1 MKALKAKKQILR
13 TQISNARSRN
23 NERQLE
29 RELQRF
35 FDRLGKQVQQNLEE
49 YWSEHL
55 LQGQVDLITKPISE
69 AQAEYYHILQKYDK
83 REYQL
88 GIREAQ
94 RLVKL
99 SQKNYAHKAI
109 KPRLRRT
116 RDLFATLRGAEQDLL
131 DKVFIASQATLARVD
146 TSIKTLLTE
155 GYQSGKGINYVA
167 NLLIKRFD
175 QLQNWEAQRIAR
187 TEIHNS
193 HNTAVMDTYQELG
206 VEYTMWISAGDDGR
220 TRDSHLEVEGE
231 IIPVGGTYSNGLKY
245 PGDTDGPIEEW
256 INCRCSNAPYVIP
269 YGYMAPS
276 FSPFREDDLIKVE
289 TKPPVTEPTPVETQ
303 ETYQING
310 GERYSNVEISQDVLD
325 KIIQHQETRATAKI
339 EWGNTV
345 DLKTGKLNLVNDV
358 KGKKNQVTVPRP
370 STGNYGLLHN
380 HPSESPFSGGD
391 MFNQLGYRNQNV
403 CVATTPKGV
412 WVARDTEFGA
422 ASKVNGLSDNTRY
435 EIKYKMD
442 GKYREFSRE
451 TLDKKYAERM
461 RNATTRK
468 EYNAIKKEYLADPEY
483 KEKYGKWLLEE
494 YGVGVNKYNYFEIE
508 FIPKEELRNVKF

>member
-29 RELQRF
+29 RELARF

-55 LQGQVDLITKPISE
+55 LQGQVDLITKPVSE

-88 GIREAQ
+88 GIREAE

-99 SQKNYAHKAI
+99 SKKPIASKAI
-109 KPRLRRT
+109 KPRLTRRY
-116 RDLFATLRGAEQDLL
+116 DLFATLREAEQDLL
-131 DKVFIASQATLARVD
+131 DKVFIASQATLERVD

-167 NLLIKRFD
+167 NLLTRRFD
-175 QLQNWEAQRIAR
+175 QLQTWEAQRIAR

-220 TRDSHLEVEGE
+220 TRDSHLEVDGE

-256 INCRCSNAPYVIP
+256 INCRCSNAPYVLP
-269 YGYMAPS
+269 YGYMAPP
-276 FSPFREDDLIKVE
+276 FSPFREEDLI
-289 TKPPVTEPTPVETQ
+289 Q
-303 ETYQING
+303 
-310 GERYSNVEISQDVLD
+310 
-325 KIIQHQETRATAKI
+325 
-339 EWGNTV
+339 
-345 DLKTGKLNLVNDV
+345 
-358 KGKKNQVTVPRP
+358 
-370 STGNYGLLHN
+370 
-380 HPSESPFSGGD
+380 
-391 MFNQLGYRNQNV
+391 
-403 CVATTPKGV
+403 
-412 WVARDTEFGA
+412 
-422 ASKVNGLSDNTRY
+422 
-435 EIKYKMD
+435 
-442 GKYREFSRE
+442 
-451 TLDKKYAERM
+451 
-461 RNATTRK
+461 
-468 EYNAIKKEYLADPEY
+468 IKK
-483 KEKYGKWLLEE
+483 
-494 YGVGVNKYNYFEIE
+494 
-508 FIPKEELRNVKF
+508 

>member
-1 MKALKAKKQILR
+1 MLPKRQILASK
-13 TQISNARSRN
+13 ISNARSRN

-49 YWSEHL
+49 YWSDHL
-55 LQGQVDLITKPISE
+55 LQGQVDLITKPVSE
-69 AQAEYYHILQKYDK
+69 AQAEYYLILQKYDK

-131 DKVFIASQATLARVD
+131 DKVFIASQATLNRVD

-167 NLLIKRFD
+167 NLLTRRFD
-175 QLQNWEAQRIAR
+175 QLQTWEAQRIAR

-220 TRDSHLEVEGE
+220 TRDSHLGPADGVPDGVDGE

-256 INCRCSNAPYVIP
+256 INCRCSNAPFVIP
-269 YGYMAPS
+269 YSYIAPN
-276 FSPFREDDLIKVE
+276 FSPFREEDLIKVE
-289 TKPPVTEPTPVETQ
+289 
-303 ETYQING
+303 
-310 GERYSNVEISQDVLD
+310 R
-325 KIIQHQETRATAKI
+325 
-339 EWGNTV
+339 
-345 DLKTGKLNLVNDV
+345 
-358 KGKKNQVTVPRP
+358 KG
-370 STGNYGLLHN
+370 
-380 HPSESPFSGGD
+380 
-391 MFNQLGYRNQNV
+391 
-403 CVATTPKGV
+403 
-412 WVARDTEFGA
+412 
-422 ASKVNGLSDNTRY
+422 
-435 EIKYKMD
+435 
-442 GKYREFSRE
+442 
-451 TLDKKYAERM
+451 
-461 RNATTRK
+461 
-468 EYNAIKKEYLADPEY
+468 
-483 KEKYGKWLLEE
+483 
-494 YGVGVNKYNYFEIE
+494 
-508 FIPKEELRNVKF
+508 

>member
-1 MKALKAKKQILR
+1 MKALKAKKQILLS
-13 TQISNARSRN
+13 QISNARSRN

-55 LQGQVDLITKPISE
+55 LQGQVDLITKPVSE
-69 AQAEYYHILQKYDK
+69 AQAEYYLILQKYDK

-146 TSIKTLLTE
+146 TSIKLLLTE

-175 QLQNWEAQRIAR
+175 QLQTWEAKRIAR

-193 HNTAVMDTYQELG
+193 HNTAVMDSYQELG

-220 TRDSHLEVEGE
+220 TRDSHLEVDGE
-231 IIPVGGTYSNGLKY
+231 IIPIGGTYSNDLKF

-256 INCRCSNAPYVIP
+256 INCRCSNAPYVLP
-269 YGYMAPS
+269 YGYAAPP
-276 FSPFREDDLIKVE
+276 FSPFREEDLIK
-289 TKPPVTEPTPVETQ
+289 
-303 ETYQING
+303 
-310 GERYSNVEISQDVLD
+310 
-325 KIIQHQETRATAKI
+325 
-339 EWGNTV
+339 
-345 DLKTGKLNLVNDV
+345 
-358 KGKKNQVTVPRP
+358 
-370 STGNYGLLHN
+370 
-380 HPSESPFSGGD
+380 
-391 MFNQLGYRNQNV
+391 
-403 CVATTPKGV
+403 
-412 WVARDTEFGA
+412 
-422 ASKVNGLSDNTRY
+422 
-435 EIKYKMD
+435 IK
-442 GKYREFSRE
+442 
-451 TLDKKYAERM
+451 
-461 RNATTRK
+461 
-468 EYNAIKKEYLADPEY
+468 
-483 KEKYGKWLLEE
+483 
-494 YGVGVNKYNYFEIE
+494 
-508 FIPKEELRNVKF
+508 

>member
-29 RELQRF
+29 RELARF

-55 LQGQVDLITKPISE
+55 LQGQVDLITKPVSE
-69 AQAEYYHILQKYDK
+69 AQAEYYLILQKYNK

-88 GIREAQ
+88 GIREAE

-99 SQKNYAHKAI
+99 SKKPIASKAI
-109 KPRLRRT
+109 KPRLFKRY
-116 RDLFATLRGAEQDLL
+116 DLFATLREAEQDLL
-131 DKVFIASQATLARVD
+131 DKVFIASQATLERVD

-167 NLLIKRFD
+167 NLLTRRFD
-175 QLQNWEAQRIAR
+175 QLQTWEAQRIAR

-220 TRDSHLEVEGE
+220 TRDSHLEVDGE

-269 YGYMAPS
+269 YGYMAPP
-276 FSPFREDDLIKVE
+276 FSPFREEDLI
-289 TKPPVTEPTPVETQ
+289 Q
-303 ETYQING
+303 
-310 GERYSNVEISQDVLD
+310 
-325 KIIQHQETRATAKI
+325 
-339 EWGNTV
+339 
-345 DLKTGKLNLVNDV
+345 
-358 KGKKNQVTVPRP
+358 
-370 STGNYGLLHN
+370 
-380 HPSESPFSGGD
+380 
-391 MFNQLGYRNQNV
+391 
-403 CVATTPKGV
+403 
-412 WVARDTEFGA
+412 
-422 ASKVNGLSDNTRY
+422 
-435 EIKYKMD
+435 
-442 GKYREFSRE
+442 
-451 TLDKKYAERM
+451 
-461 RNATTRK
+461 
-468 EYNAIKKEYLADPEY
+468 IKK
-483 KEKYGKWLLEE
+483 
-494 YGVGVNKYNYFEIE
+494 
-508 FIPKEELRNVKF
+508 